1 MLESAKK
8 NKGKK
13 IKRFFGHRPT
23 TKYDMVSNNGIKTII
38 NHSVEVI
45 NLRQMQKQ

>member
-8 NKGKK
+8 KKGKK
-13 IKRFFGHRPT
+13 KRSFGHRPT